1 MPRLAAV
8 ALIAALTLAACNKAP
23 PAPPAPPAPSAP
35 PAVAVAPAADVTAE
49 TKRDASLSITSADLG
64 TDLGADGRIVTAKEN
79 FTPQDTIIV
88 AITATNADAVPVK
101 AQVTARWLDPDGVVF
116 NEESREQDF
125 SGTQAVN
132 FRVADPKGF
141 KPGKYKLEVALNGS
155 TVQMREFSI
164 H

>member
-116 NEESREQDF
+116 NEESREQEF